1 MLFKGVHGVM
11 MKNKNMDIELLYFDD
26 CPSWKNALITLEEI
40 VEEYG
45 MSSKISLIR
54 VETQEEAVLHGFVG
68 SPTIRVNKK
77 DLFPTD
83 QDQFALGCRIYQ
95 TSEGLQGWPTKEM
108 LLEKLKPL
116 MSENE

>member
-1 MLFKGVHGVM
+1 MLFGGDQGVM
-11 MKNKNMDIELLYFDD
+11 MKHKNMDIELLYFNA
-26 CPSWKNALITLEEI
+26 CPSWKNALVTLETI

-45 MSSKISLIR
+45 ITSKISLIR
-54 VETQEEAVLHGFVG
+54 VETHEEAVLHGFIG

-95 TSEGLQGWPTKEM
+95 TSEGLKGWPTKEM
-108 LLEKLKPL
+108 LLEKLEPM
-116 MSENE
+116 MSEE

>member
-1 MLFKGVHGVM
+1 MLFGGVQGEM
-11 MKNKNMDIELLYFDD
+11 MKHKKMGIELLYFDD
-26 CPSWKNALITLEEI
+26 CPSWKNALVTLEAI

-45 MSSKISLIR
+45 ISSKISLIR

-68 SPTIRVNKK
+68 SPTIRVHKK

-95 TSEGLQGWPTKEM
+95 TSEGLKGSPTKEM
-108 LLEKLKPL
+108 LLEKLAPM
-116 MSENE
+116 MSEE